1 MAHWVNGKVLSDGW
15 LDLRDA
21 NGRTEISETRCR
33 ADLERELH
41 VEHEPLS
48 RARRGAGGRL
58 ASDDLVLCLDRDE
71 VAIVP

>member
-21 NGRTEISETRCR
+21 NGRTEISETRR

-48 RARRGAGGRL
+48 RARRGAGERL
-58 ASDDLVLCLDRDE
+58 ASDDLVLWLDRDE
-71 VAIVP
+71 VAIVS